1 MKQLEKW
8 NTLAL
13 GVFCTVVI
21 AVVMGTASRAQ
32 QGREGGAA
40 QGRQGGAGAAGPSTS
55 LGAGRQGGAQPN
67 FDNVEV
73 RSLHVQGNVWMIN
86 GGFVNAAIQVG
97 EEGVLVVDTMVE
109 PLADRFLA
117 EIRKIAGNKPIR
129 YVINTHVH
137 ADHTGGNEKIA
148 RAGRSIVGGNFA
160 GQVGQEAA
168 NSAQIF
174 AHENVQ
180 LRMSQP
186 GPGEP
191 MRPFAAWPT
200 DTYIEAQKDL
210 YFNGEGIELLHQP
223 NAHTDGDTVVYF
235 RKSDVLVAGDVYVN
249 TTLPVINMQQGGSLN
264 GIIKS
269 LNAIIKITI
278 PREKQEGGT
287 YVIPGHGRLV
297 DEADVVE
304 YRDMTTIIRDRFQD
318 AIKRGQ
324 TLDQVKAARLVR
336 DYEGRYGATQGF
348 WTTDAF
354 VEAAYKS
361 LSQPQA
367 VTRSN

>member
-1 MKQLEKW
+1 MEQVEEVKQVEKW
-8 NTLAL
+8 KSSDGSPRATS
-13 GVFCTVVI
+13 VICVVAI
-21 AVVMGTASRAQ
+21 AMFLGTAGRAQ
-32 QGREGGAA
+32 QGGAA
-40 QGRQGGAGAAGPSTS
+40 PGRAAGAGA
-55 LGAGRQGGAQPN
+55 AGRQGGAQQN
-67 FDNVEV
+67 FDNVQV

-86 GGFVNAAIQVG
+86 GGLVNAAIQVG
-97 EEGVLVVDTMVE
+97 DEGVLVVDTMVE
-109 PLADRFLA
+109 PLADKLLA

-129 YVINTHVH
+129 YIINTHVH
-137 ADHTGGNEKIA
+137 PDHTGGNEKIA
-148 RAGRSIVGGNFA
+148 RAGKSIVGGNFA

-191 MRPFAAWPT
+191 MPPFAAWPT
-200 DTYIEAQKDL
+200 DTYIESQKDL
-210 YFNGEGIELLHQP
+210 YFNGEGIELLHQA

-235 RKSDVLVAGDVYVN
+235 RKSDVVVTGDVYVN
-249 TTLPVINMQQGGSLN
+249 TTLPVINLQQGGSLN

-269 LNAIIKITI
+269 LNHIIRITI
-278 PREKQEGGT
+278 PKEKQEGGT

-324 TLDQVKAARLVR
+324 TLDQAKTARLVR

-361 LSQPQA
+361 LSQPVA

>member
-1 MKQLEKW
+1 MKFSMSSR
-8 NTLAL
+8 AL
-13 GVFCTVVI
+13 GVVCTVAI
-21 AVVMGTASRAQ
+21 ALFMGTAGRAQ
-32 QGREGGAA
+32 QGRAGGAAPA
-40 QGRQGGAGAAGPSTS
+40 QGRQGGAAP
-55 LGAGRQGGAQPN
+55 AGRQGGAQQN
-67 FDNVEV
+67 FDNIEV
-73 RSLHVQGNVWMIN
+73 RSLHVQGQVWMIN
-86 GGFVNAAIQVG
+86 AGFVNAAIQVG
-97 EEGVLVVDTMVE
+97 DEGVLVVDTLVE
-109 PLADRFLA
+109 PLADKFLA

-129 YVINTHVH
+129 NIINTHVH
-137 ADHTGGNEKIA
+137 PDHTGGNEKIA
-148 RAGRSIVGGNFA
+148 RAGKSIVGGNFA
-160 GQVGQEAA
+160 GQVGQQAA
-168 NSAQIF
+168 NQAQIF

-186 GPGEP
+186 GPNEP
-191 MRPFAAWPT
+191 MIPFAAWPT
-200 DTYIEAQKDL
+200 DTYIEAQKDI

-235 RKSDVLVAGDVYVN
+235 RKSDVIVTGDVYVN
-249 TTLPVINMQQGGSLN
+249 TTLPVINTQQGGNLN
-264 GIIKS
+264 GIIKA
-269 LNAIIKITI
+269 LNTIIRITI
-278 PREKQEGGT
+278 PKEKQEGGT

-304 YRDMTTIIRDRFQD
+304 YRDMSTIIRDRFQD
-318 AIKRGQ
+318 AVKRGQ